1 MPGLDRSLFQ
11 KATAGRRVVKKV
23 FHRKLRPLRHLNRLL
38 RLKTPAVNTD
48 LRSQFAVRRARA
60 QLDFRDRR
68 DRGQR
73 LAAES
78 ERMEP
83 VEIVGR
89 ADFGRRVPL
98 ESEPRVGIAHAATV
112 IDDLNQALSS
122 VAIVDRHD
130 RAAGVDGILHQ
141 LLDDRSRTA
150 HHLARGDLV
159 GDPVGQHSDL
169 VVLHLFLGRYGL
181 PPPPRGRGVLT
192 EKAAHAVEYVHI
204 AALSRLLE
212 MLGLSEL
219 LEQALLRS
227 AYRRGHVDID
237 DDQNV
242 AGSFRIFGIVSA
254 GKLP

>member
-1 MPGLDRSLFQ
+1 MRICRASTEASFR
-11 KATAGRRVVKKV
+11 KRRAGRRVVKKV
-23 FHRKLRPLRHLNRLL
+23 FHRELRPLRHLNRLL
-38 RLKTPAVNTD
+38 RLKTPAVNAD
-48 LRSQFAVRRARA
+48 LRSQLAVRRARA
-60 QLDFRDRR
+60 QLDLRDRR

-89 ADFGRRVPL
+89 ADLGRRVPL
-98 ESEPRVGIAHAATV
+98 ESEPRVGVAHAATV

-141 LLDDRSRTA
+141 LLDDRSGTA

-159 GDPVGQHSDL
+159 GDLVGQHSDL

-204 AALSRLLE
+204 AALSRP
-212 MLGLSEL
+212 
-219 LEQALLRS
+219 A
-227 AYRRGHVDID
+227 
-237 DDQNV
+237 
-242 AGSFRIFGIVSA
+242 
-254 GKLP
+254 